1 MKFTRFSLLL
11 LVFLSTIFYTHAQN
25 PKKYLDGYVIL
36 KTNDTVY
43 GKLKKFNLIKSCVY
57 FNFLN
62 SDGKRVNFKKNEVI
76 AYKRGDEE
84 FVKKTHEIVPL
95 QMQMW
100 NSDAF
105 MKVIE
110 RGKVT
115 LYKIAYFIEEPMGN
129 NLKMRKTVT
138 IYYLERG
145 NEFITFDGLAIRK
158 QMMEFFGDRPDLVA
172 KIKNKELKYKDMEEL
187 VKLYNDSSNN

>member
-11 LVFLSTIFYTHAQN
+11 LVYLSATLYSHAQ
-25 PKKYLDGYVIL
+25 KKFLDGYIIL
-36 KTNDTVY
+36 KSNDTIY
-43 GKLKKFNLIKSCVY
+43 GKLKEFDLVKSCVY
-57 FNFLN
+57 FNFLG
-62 SDGKRVNFKKNEVI
+62 SDGQKVKFKKKDVI

-100 NSDAF
+100 RSDAF

-115 LYKIAYFIEEPMGN
+115 LYKIAYISEKPMGN
-129 NLKMRKTVT
+129 NWEMKKTVT

-145 NEFITFDGLAIRK
+145 NEFITFKELGTRK
-158 QMMEFFGDRPDLVA
+158 HMMEFFADRPDLVA

-187 VKLYNDSSNN
+187 VKLYNHNSNN